1 MGIDTEKLD
10 RFTKAVDGE
19 IDIEI
24 EQILAEAHS
33 SKEAIIAK
41 ANDKC
46 LNIAYDKIKGEIK
59 NISAKYIKQISQLEL
74 ESQREVLMYREK
86 LAAQVFHAVKMR
98 LEEFS
103 QTENY
108 KTKLIQTISELLG
121 ESDDEAVV
129 RISQKD
135 MKYAQEIKSV
145 LKGGQSVNSDKA
157 IKLGGARIFFPKTNI
172 MIDKTFDLAIVEQ
185 KEMFNQSASLRLG

>member
-145 LKGGQSVNSDKA
+145 LKGGQSINADKA

-172 MIDKTFDLAIVEQ
+172 MLDKTFDLAIVEQ

>member
-172 MIDKTFDLAIVEQ
+172 MLDKTFDLAIVEQ